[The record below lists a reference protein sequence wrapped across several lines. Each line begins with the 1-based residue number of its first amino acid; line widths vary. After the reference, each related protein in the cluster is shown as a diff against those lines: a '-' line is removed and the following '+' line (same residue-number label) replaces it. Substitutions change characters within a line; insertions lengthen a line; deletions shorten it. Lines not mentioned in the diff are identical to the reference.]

1 MYLKKLTQNGLI
13 TIDYDTN
20 GALQTLKGRVYRLN
34 LKDQILSLIDEKQK
48 SFSIQLSSIRHI
60 H

>member
-1 MYLKKLTQNGLI
+1 MFLKKLTQNGLI

>member
-1 MYLKKLTQNGLI
+1 MYLKKITQNGLI

-20 GALQTLKGRVYRLN
+20 GALQTIRGRVYRLN

-48 SFSIQLSSIRHI
+48 SFSIKISSIRHI
-60 H
+60 Y